1 MGHGFSHEGSVRYES
16 SRISSGA
23 VRRASDHLEV
33 LRATLSVRTVYADLD
48 GTLLGPGGS
57 LFASVEG
64 VTAEPAEAIAALALA
79 GIDLVLMSGRT
90 RAQISE
96 VARVVG
102 AHAFIA
108 ELGGMI
114 VYRDGYQD
122 TVIRQPGVA
131 RGKGTAH
138 EAIERS
144 GAAGFL
150 LDSYRGLLE
159 PHAPWSFVDRE
170 CSALLRGNVSLA
182 ETNELLDKGGYG
194 WLELQDNGVI
204 PRRGRFPDLDVE
216 EVRAYHLV
224 PAGIS
229 KRSAVALDR
238 ERRGLP
244 REACIAVGDSA
255 SDADVASEVGA
266 VFVVANGEPGVR
278 ALSLPENVYLLDRG
292 HGLGFVDAV
301 RAFLG

>member
-1 MGHGFSHEGSVRYES
+1 
-16 SRISSGA
+16 
-23 VRRASDHLEV
+23 
-33 LRATLSVRTVYADLD
+33 LRERLSVRTVYADLD

-57 LFASVEG
+57 LFASVDG
-64 VTAEPAEAIAALALA
+64 VTAEPAEAIAAMATA

-102 AHAFIA
+102 ARAFIA
-108 ELGGMI
+108 ELGGLI
-114 VYRDGYQD
+114 VYREGYED
-122 TVIRQPGVA
+122 TVIRQPGVT
-131 RGKGTAH
+131 RGRGTAH

-150 LDSYRGLLE
+150 LDSYPALLE
-159 PHAPWSFVDRE
+159 PHAPWSFVERE
-170 CSALLRGNVSLA
+170 CSVLLRGHVDVSDA
-182 ETNELLDKGGYG
+182 NQLLRNAGYG

-204 PRRGRFPDLDVE
+204 PRRGRFPGLDVE

-229 KRSAVALDR
+229 KRSAVGLDR
-238 ERRGLP
+238 ERRDLP

-255 SDADVASEVGA
+255 SDGDVASEVGA
-266 VFVVANGEPGVR
+266 AFIVANGEPGVR
-278 ALSLPENVYLLDRG
+278 GLSLEENVYMTDRG
-292 HGLGFVDAV
+292 HGLGFADAV
-301 RAFLG
+301 LPFLP

>member
-1 MGHGFSHEGSVRYES
+1 M
-16 SRISSGA
+16 
-23 VRRASDHLEV
+23 RRASDHLEG
-33 LRATLSVRTVYADLD
+33 LSATLSVRTVYADLD

-57 LFASVEG
+57 LFASVDG
-64 VTAEPAEAIAALALA
+64 VTAEPAEAIAALGLA

-102 AHAFIA
+102 ARAFIA

-131 RGKGTAH
+131 RGRGTAH

-150 LDSYRGLLE
+150 MDSFPRLLE
-159 PHAPWSFVDRE
+159 PHAPWSFVERE
-170 CSALLRGNVSLA
+170 CSTLLRGLVSVTDANVFLGKA
-182 ETNELLDKGGYG
+182 GYG

-204 PRRGRFPDLDVE
+204 PRRERFPGLEVE

-238 ERRGLP
+238 ERRGLS

-278 ALSLPENVYLLDRG
+278 GLSLLENVYVLDRG
-292 HGLGFVDAV
+292 HGLGFADAV
-301 RAFLG
+301 QAFLG

>member
-1 MGHGFSHEGSVRYES
+1 
-16 SRISSGA
+16 
-23 VRRASDHLEV
+23 VRRASDHLEG
-33 LRATLSVRTVYADLD
+33 LRATLSVRTVYTDLD

-57 LFASVEG
+57 LFASLDG
-64 VTAEPAEAIAALALA
+64 ATAEPAEAIAALATA

-90 RAQISE
+90 KAQMSE

-102 AHAFIA
+102 ARAFIA
-108 ELGGMI
+108 ELGGLI
-114 VYRDGYQD
+114 VYREGYED
-122 TVIRQPGVA
+122 TVIRQHGVT
-131 RGKGTAH
+131 RGRATAH

-150 LDSYRGLLE
+150 LDSYSRLLE
-159 PHAPWSFVDRE
+159 PHAPWSFVERE
-170 CSALLRGNVSLA
+170 CSTLLRGNVSVPDA
-182 ETNELLDKGGYG
+182 NVLLGKAGYG

-204 PRRGRFPDLDVE
+204 PRPGRFPNLDVE

-238 ERRGLP
+238 ERRGIA
-244 REACIAVGDSA
+244 RESCIAVGDSA

-266 VFVVANGEPGVR
+266 VFVVANGEPGVTG
-278 ALSLPENVYLLDRG
+278 LSLPENVYLLDRG
-292 HGLGFVDAV
+292 HGLGFADAV